1 MKKSR
6 NVSPTCYSLLAAR
19 KGQSLVEVL
28 IALLVGAIMIGAGA
42 TIIAS
47 VLRSNTHTLRTQV
60 GAGLAKE
67 LLENVSVWADSDW
80 NNILALAT
88 TSENRYYLTT
98 STSPFTAVSG
108 TESVQVGT
116 TTYTRYFYMDEVN
129 RNNTSSGEDMIVTS
143 GGANDPSTKKVTVIY
158 RWPQSATNTLAT
170 YLTRART
177 SFVFSQTDW
186 FGGPGQDVPVT
197 STDSRFSTSTNL
209 YHATTTG
216 SILIQ
221 FQ

>member
-1 MKKSR
+1 MKLKPLKPKTFNLKTMRS
-6 NVSPTCYSLLAAR
+6 
-19 KGQSLVEVL
+19 GQSLIEVL
-28 IALLVGAIMIGAGA
+28 IALLVGAIMIGAGV

-47 VLRSNTHTLRTQV
+47 VLRSNTQTLRTQV

-80 NNILALAT
+80 SNVLALAT
-88 TSENRYYLTT
+88 TSANRYYLTT
-98 STSPFTAVSG
+98 STSPFSAVSG
-108 TESVQVGT
+108 TESLQVGT
-116 TTYTRYFYMDEVN
+116 TTYTRYFYLDEVY
-129 RNNTSSGEDMIVTS
+129 RSNTSSGQDMIVAS
-143 GGANDPSTKKVTVIY
+143 GGANDPSTKQVTVIY

-177 SFVFSQTDW
+177 NFVFSQTDW
-186 FGGPGQDVPVT
+186 FGGPGQDSPVT
-197 STDSRFSTSTNL
+197 STDSRFSTSTSL
-209 YHATTTG
+209 YHTTTTG